1 VPVTVV
7 VRRIGVAAIAFAV
20 CALAGCSGGSD
31 TRRLDKPEYLRR
43 IRAIERSGAAQRAWR
58 LSGQIAAHDP
68 PLSRASC
75 RARTK
80 ELDDTLDVVLR
91 RVERLRPPA
100 EVEPLQRQFVAAAR
114 TSLRIVGR
122 AADDVAAGRLH
133 CGRPLNR
140 RIHGLHSTARMRAVL
155 RAYVER
161 GYTFG
166 LNSD

>member
-1 VPVTVV
+1 VTVV
-7 VRRIGVAAIAFAV
+7 VRRIGVAAFAFAV

-31 TRRLDKPEYLRR
+31 SKRLDKPEYLRQ
-43 IRAIERSGAAQRAWR
+43 IRAIDQSDLAGRAWR
-58 LSGQIAAHDP
+58 LSDEIAARYP

-80 ELDDTLDVVLR
+80 ELDDTFGAILR

-100 EVEPLQRQFVAAAR
+100 EVEPLQRRFVAAAH
-114 TSLRIVGR
+114 TSLRVVGR
-122 AADDVAAGRLH
+122 AADDVAAGRLQ
-133 CGRPLNR
+133 CGRPFTR
-140 RIHGLHSTARMRAVL
+140 RVYGLQSTARMQAVL
-155 RAYVER
+155 RAYAEH